1 MINADRK
8 YNTADLRIASSSGLL
23 VGDAANAL
31 KMDDNATAVPASAI
45 EEKNKVKWA
54 GKMLIRDGLNIYTL
68 AAISDSQ

>member
-45 EEKNKVKWA
+45 EKKKIKIKTKWT
-54 GKMLIRDGLNIYTL
+54 GKMLIFR
-68 AAISDSQ
+68 